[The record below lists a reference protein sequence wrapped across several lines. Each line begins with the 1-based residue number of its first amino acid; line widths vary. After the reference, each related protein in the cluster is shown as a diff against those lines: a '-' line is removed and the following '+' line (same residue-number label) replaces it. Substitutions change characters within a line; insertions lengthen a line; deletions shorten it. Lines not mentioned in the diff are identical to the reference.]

1 MIGAT
6 QFIRRARA
14 GRATMRDR
22 TDELRLVCRRFASLA
37 RRAVPTSTARAR
49 CFICRVSCHLSPTL
63 ALTFR
68 ELEAFPRTGLA
79 GLLALLHARI
89 PAEQTLSFQRASE
102 IDIDLEKSTRNRK
115 LRGASLSH
123 DAAAGCV
130 NRQIVGIYRL
140 GSLKRLQHDVL

>member
-1 MIGAT
+1 ASDVVTGASSRSVAK
-6 QFIRRARA
+6 QALCGSARA
-14 GRATMRDR
+14 PCAPQSVTERTGRR
-22 TDELRLVCRRFASLA
+22 S
-37 RRAVPTSTARAR
+37 VPTSTARAG

-102 IDIDLEKSTRNRK
+102 IDIDLEKSTLNRN

-130 NRQIVGIYRL
+130 NRQ
-140 GSLKRLQHDVL
+140 

>member
-1 MIGAT
+1 T
-6 QFIRRARA
+6 SV
-14 GRATMRDR
+14 
-22 TDELRLVCRRFASLA
+22 LVHSRKTAH
-37 RRAVPTSTARAR
+37 RAVATTGA
-49 CFICRVSCHLSPTL
+49 VSLT

-140 GSLKRLQHDVL
+140 GSLKRLQHDVCKGTVGK